1 MIILSGIQ
9 SSGRLHLGNYYGAIR
24 QFLEFQNE
32 EVALYFIANLH
43 ALNSVRDGEQMRQ
56 LTLDVATSYLALG
69 LDPARA
75 ILFRQSDVPEHVE
88 LFWILGSVV
97 PLADLSNAHS
107 YKDKVARGQ
116 SADFGLFAYP
126 ILMAADILIY
136 NSHVVPVGQDQR
148 QHLELARDWATK
160 FNLAYVPGYRPDDP
174 EGERGGVPGVL
185 RLPEA
190 RILDS
195 TAVVPGTD
203 GQKMSKSY
211 DNTIELFGN
220 DKAVKKAIMG
230 IKTDSTP
237 VEAPKPVAGNPLYGL
252 LKLMAPADDF
262 AEIDRRWRAGGEGYG
277 VFKAELLDLF
287 HATFDAARARHA
299 ELCKDPGEVERVL
312 QNGAERARKLAREQM
327 AKVRRATGV

>member
-1 MIILSGIQ
+1 MRILSGIQ

-24 QFLEFQNE
+24 QFIDFQNE

-43 ALNSVRDGEQMRQ
+43 ALNSVRDAEQMRE
-56 LTLDVATSYLALG
+56 LTRDVAISYLALG

-75 ILFRQSDVPEHVE
+75 ILFRQSDVPEHAE

-97 PLADLSNAHS
+97 PMADLMNAHS

-136 NSHVVPVGQDQR
+136 NSDVVPVGQDQR
-148 QHLELARDWATK
+148 QHLELTRDWASK
-160 FNLAYVPGYRPDDP
+160 FNRAYVPGYRPDDP
-174 EGERGGVPGVL
+174 EGLRGGVPGVL

-190 RILDS
+190 RILET

-211 DNTIELFGN
+211 DNAIELFGS

-230 IKTDSTP
+230 ITTDSTP
-237 VEAPKPVAGNPLYGL
+237 VEAPKPVEGSALYAL
-252 LKLMAPADDF
+252 LELMAPPGDF
-262 AEIDRRWRAGGEGYG
+262 AEIDRRWRTGGEGYG
-277 VFKAELLDLF
+277 VFKKELLDLF
-287 HATFDAARARHA
+287 HATFDVARARHA
-299 ELCKDPGEVERVL
+299 ELCKDAGSVERVL
-312 QNGAERARKLAREQM
+312 QDGAARARVLAQETLAR
-327 AKVRRATGV
+327 VRSATGV

>member
-1 MIILSGIQ
+1 MIILSGTQ

-24 QFLEFQNE
+24 QFVEFQSE

-43 ALNSVRDGEQMRQ
+43 ALNSVRNADLMRE
-56 LTLDVATSYLALG
+56 LTHDVALSYLSLG

-75 ILFRQSDVPEHVE
+75 ILFRQSDVIEHVE

-97 PLADLSNAHS
+97 PLSDLTNAHS

-116 SADFGLFAYP
+116 SPDFGLLAYP

-136 NSHVVPVGQDQR
+136 NSHVVPVGKDQR

-160 FNLAYVPGYRPDDP
+160 FNLAYVPGYKPEDP
-174 EGERGGVPGVL
+174 EGQRGGAPGVL

-190 RILDS
+190 RILEQ

-203 GQKMSKSY
+203 GQKMSKTY
-211 DNTIELFGN
+211 DNTIELFGS

-237 VEAPKPVAGNPLYGL
+237 VEAPKPTDDNALYGL
-252 LKLMAPADDF
+252 LKLMAAPGDF

-277 VFKAELLDLF
+277 VFKKELLDLF

-299 ELCKDPGEVERVL
+299 ELSRDPGAVEQVL
-312 QNGAERARKLAREQM
+312 ADGALRARGLAQETM
-327 AKVRRATGV
+327 ARVRRAVGV